1 VYLLSICIY
10 TEDAD
15 LAGGTLQYG
24 ARKLLVMDNPVT
36 PPPPAPVSGPPI
48 GPGLVRPPPPPQ
60 EV

>member
-1 VYLLSICIY
+1 MYLLSICIY

-36 PPPPAPVSGPPI
+36 PPPPAPVSGLPI
-48 GPGLVRPPPPPQ
+48 GPGLVRLPPPQ